1 MVFRQAAA
9 YYDVTGEHLD
19 LIPTI
24 SYAAGVPTCLVATY
38 LIESRG
44 LRTGIRIGAYLT
56 GIGGLL
62 CCLSTFPV
70 LSDHF
75 SKYTQYWM
83 AVIGQGITG
92 VACPFI
98 SGVPTKISQHW
109 FPDSQRT
116 MATTLLGMSYP
127 LGIVLGQGVTPA
139 LVQHPNAIPYMNI
152 AFFVPALI
160 GTIMGL
166 LLVKTNLPLTPPSAS
181 EDQQRQMENDG
192 LKKWVSRFEEENMKA
207 KNVFEYFRMDYIGTL
222 KSVFTNRAFVIMFL
236 FLGGCMSFISCLA
249 TKMEQIMCR

>member
-1 MVFRQAAA
+1 M
-9 YYDVTGEHLD
+9 TGEELD

-62 CCLSTFPV
+62 CCLSTLPG

-98 SGVPTKISQHW
+98 SGVPTKVSQHW

-116 MATTLLGMSYP
+116 MATSILGMSYP

-139 LVQHPNAIPYMNI
+139 LVQHPHSIPYMNI
-152 AFFVPALI
+152 AFFVPALV
-160 GTIMGL
+160 GTVLGL
-166 LLVKTNLPLTPPSAS
+166 LLVKTNLPPTPPSAS
-181 EDQQRQMENDG
+181 EEQQRQTENNN
-192 LKKWVSRFEEENMKA
+192 LKKLVSIKSKKQKKQA
-207 KNVFEYFRMDYIGTL
+207 NVGF
-222 KSVFTNRAFVIMFL
+222 AFSEWTTS
-236 FLGGCMSFISCLA
+236 G
-249 TKMEQIMCR
+249 R

>member
-1 MVFRQAAA
+1 M
-9 YYDVTGEHLD
+9 TGEQLD

-62 CCLSTFPV
+62 CCLSTLPG
-70 LSDHF
+70 LNHLIP
-75 SKYTQYWM
+75 KYYQYWM

-139 LVQHPNAIPYMNI
+139 LVQHPHSIPYMNI
-152 AFFVPALI
+152 AFFVPALV
-160 GTIMGL
+160 GTVLGL
-166 LLVKTNLPLTPPSAS
+166 LLVKTNLPPTPPSAS
-181 EDQQRQMENDG
+181 EEQQRQTENNN
-192 LKKWVSRFEEENMKA
+192 LKKLVSIKTKQQKDQA
-207 KNVFEYFRMDYIGTL
+207 IIGFAFSEWTTL
-222 KSVFTNRAFVIMFL
+222 
-236 FLGGCMSFISCLA
+236 GH
-249 TKMEQIMCR
+249 